1 MLVLYWIECR
11 PGRQVYQFDY
21 ASRGEDNSRFILCHC
36 VRNLF
41 RFGRSV
47 VGGREIK
54 RDWLKHAE
62 TRALAGGIYLSF
74 LIPGVMSLIA
84 QVSGENKLIWRAT
97 FVIAAALGMYF
108 TARLI
113 WNTRNSTG
121 PIGPFRRHR
130 WIVIVLYLL
139 VLIFGAAPEL
149 ADPLGMKPLQ
159 VESILLP
166 AHSDRARLDVGVH
179 DSVKRLAAGAHSRK
193 RNPRGRHW
201 SLH

>member
-1 MLVLYWIECR
+1 MSLDSFYAIVSGTCFALVGLWW
-11 PGRQVYQFDY
+11 GVVQF
-21 ASRGEDNSRFILCHC
+21 N
-36 VRNLF
+36 
-41 RFGRSV
+41 
-47 VGGREIK
+47 K
-54 RDWLKHAE
+54 KWLMQDE

-84 QVSGENKLIWRAT
+84 QVSGDNKIIWRAT

-113 WNTRNSTG
+113 WITRASTG

-149 ADPLGMKPLQ
+149 AQPLNLLPLQ
-159 VESILLP
+159 VESILLSLLILI
-166 AHSDRARLDVGVH
+166 AHGLTWEFMTQ
-179 DSVKRLAAGAHSRK
+179 
-193 RNPRGRHW
+193 PEET
-201 SLH
+201 